1 MTMIINL
8 SNHPHA
14 SWQEKQLR
22 AAQAY
27 GKVIDLPFPQI
38 LSTTDV
44 ESIALDL
51 LNQIREMKPDAVLV
65 MGEFSLVFMMV
76 DALLDD
82 GIPVLTA
89 ASNRSTV
96 EKREADGRIVKV
108 AHFDFVGFRQYRRLK
123 KPDPKWMGITANG
136 IAVKDRLH
144 SHVHYEDGL
153 TDAKIRE
160 AISRISVTCPCG
172 KIQHDTV
179 RFDEIVGNS
188 SCISLTDELR
198 KRVQWMQRPG
208 RDGLTPMIS
217 GVPSVPVNTLF
228 LALRRTDENEA
239 ILLTAYAGEEAF
251 PEPWT
256 PWLSDAEREIS
267 EAFWS
272 THALAFPESSLTD
285 N

>member
-27 GKVIDLPFPQI
+27 GEVIDLPFPQV
-38 LSTTDV
+38 TPATDV
-44 ESIALDL
+44 ESIALQL

-108 AHFDFVGFRQYRRLK
+108 AHFDFVGFRQYQRMK
-123 KPDPKWMGITANG
+123 KPGTKWMGITANG

-160 AISRISVTCPCG
+160 ALSRISVTCPCG
-172 KIQHDTV
+172 KMQHDTV

-188 SCISLTDELR
+188 RCISLTDELR
-198 KRVQWMQRPG
+198 KRVQWVKRPG
-208 RDGLTPMIS
+208 RDGPTPMIP
-217 GVPSVPVNTLF
+217 GVPPVPVNTLF
-228 LALRRTDENEA
+228 LALLHTDEAEA

-272 THALAFPESSLTD
+272 NHALALPEASLTD